1 MKKIQR
7 LIVIV
12 YDILQCLLFF
22 CKKKHNTNAVLIITP
37 LRLGDFCMW
46 LPFAQA
52 LLQHYSKQHKKT
64 TLLLPKNLHYLA
76 QEYLTFDTAILREYP
91 DEVYSLKKIKTLN
104 YLLKDQYE
112 IAISTS
118 VERAFFY
125 DDIPRIFSRANF
137 FYSAK
142 AVPLSERYWGKLSIL
157 ADNIFFKKH
166 TFELKQYINTP
177 EISNYHKLI
186 QYICDA
192 SVTPRLFAGTMQN
205 GTILAPFSQDP
216 SKTWSPEQFSLLIP
230 YLPMPIFLVGMESD
244 FTNAQRI
251 CDSSPYPIN
260 NLCGKTS
267 LQELNTLIKKS
278 SIIVGTDSGI
288 ANLGIIHGKKVIAI
302 TGQANNRFIRIPADF
317 VQFGFK
323 VPIKVIAKKICPL
336 AGCNYHCPYY
346 SSGEQ
351 YPCIKNINPIDVIEI
366 LKQLSVN

>member
-1 MKKIQR
+1 
-7 LIVIV
+7 
-12 YDILQCLLFF
+12 
-22 CKKKHNTNAVLIITP
+22 
-37 LRLGDFCMW
+37 MW

-52 LLQHYSKQHKKT
+52 LLLHYSRQHKKT
-64 TLLLPKNLHYLA
+64 TLLIPESLYNLA
-76 QEYLTFDTAILREYP
+76 QEYLTFDSAILRKYP
-91 DEVYSLKKIKTLN
+91 DEVYSLKQIRALN
-104 YLLKDQYE
+104 IALKDQYE
-112 IAISTS
+112 TAISTS

-125 DDIPRIFSRANF
+125 DDIPRIFSRAKF
-137 FYSAK
+137 FYSAQ

-157 ADNIFFKKH
+157 ADKIFFKNTH
-166 TFELKQYINTP
+166 IFELKQYMDTP
-177 EISNYHKLI
+177 EISNYNKLI
-186 QYICDA
+186 QYICNT
-192 SVTPRLFAGTMQN
+192 SIPPQLFASTTKN

-216 SKTWSPEQFSLLIP
+216 QKTWSPEQFSLLIP
-230 YLPMPIFLVGMESD
+230 YLPTPIFLVGMKSD
-244 FTNAQRI
+244 FTKAQRI
-251 CDSSPYPIN
+251 CDSSPYPVN

-323 VPIKVIAKKICPL
+323 VPIKIIAKEICPF

-351 YPCIKNINPIDVIEI
+351 YQCIKNINPVDVIEI
-366 LKQLSVN
+366 LKQLSVD